1 MWAQT
6 AHQRPPSGML
16 VHECQCLVI
25 DTQTQPAGAD
35 DNSPALIDGS
45 REGMTL
51 LWILLA
57 VVYVACWVYFGLATF
72 RQGHY
77 WLLWI
82 GFIFPILWIIGAF
95 MAPSERVAAR
105 APAAGV

>member
-1 MWAQT
+1 
-6 AHQRPPSGML
+6 ML

-45 REGMTL
+45 REGMTP

-95 MAPSERVAAR
+95 MAPTERVAAR